1 MQKSFFSLTL
11 LSSLL
16 SLLFMGSLRAQD
28 SSIQLPDIEIIGT
41 TPLPGSGVPVEDVPS
56 KVQTFDSEELQNSY
70 SLDLSSMLESKAGGV
85 STVEV
90 QNNPFQKGINYRG
103 YTSAPLLG
111 EPQGLAV
118 YQNGVRVNEPFGDVM
133 QWDLLPEPA
142 LARADILSSNPV
154 FGLNALGGAIALQLK
169 NGFDF
174 QGIRVNTH
182 TGYFGRHGTDME
194 FGFSG
199 ETLAIYAA
207 LDIQQD
213 AGWRNRSRSD
223 IQKSY
228 LNLGYRGDDL
238 NLTWDFIQANNNLN
252 GNGLAPTE
260 LLESNRRAVFT
271 WPDNTANDLLSTGLS
286 GNYFINDII
295 SVQANAYYRRMF
307 RKTLNADEVE
317 AEACSLDSN
326 ETDIDADTDAGNQ
339 AIAALSQTL
348 ARRIDTNNGITS
360 AGGGVNFLC
369 EEEEED
375 EEIELLVDS
384 NGLPITEF
392 SGKYA
397 AANTSST
404 MTKGWGFGV
413 QTEITE
419 SIMDLDNKF
428 IIGGS
433 ADYGLTRFHQ
443 ESYLT
448 GMSAD
453 RTLLDVEGDFPF
465 VNFATLEIEFDSN
478 SVDEVAL
485 EVGEAAPTKMQAHN
499 RYYGVYST
507 DTIYL
512 NDDLAVTLGGRFN
525 IARITLD
532 DEFQT
537 DITNATITRKGDLNG
552 SHRFARFNPS
562 AGATYDFS
570 DWNITGYVNYA
581 ESNRAPSPVE
591 LSCADPAVPCRVPN
605 AFAADPPL
613 EQVVSQGWEFG
624 LHGNIDRAALKGLT
638 PLDWSITG
646 FAFNNNDDIYFVSSG
661 VGLGSGYFKNVGG
674 TRRVGG
680 DITLSGRL
688 GLVEFDTNYSFIEA
702 TFENAFSVASE
713 SHPNRVNKQV
723 AVEAGDEIPGIPQH
737 TLKLGLNYE
746 PKKDWLLGL
755 DMISRSGMY
764 LRGDEG
770 NFLPRTSGHTIF
782 NMQTSYQVTEWVQLY
797 GLIDNI
803 FDTQYETFGQLG
815 ETGTAVLISEL
826 PEGVKE
832 PRFLS
837 PGQPFGAFVGL
848 RISLN

>member
-1 MQKSFFSLTL
+1 
-11 LSSLL
+11 
-16 SLLFMGSLRAQD
+16 MGSLRAQD